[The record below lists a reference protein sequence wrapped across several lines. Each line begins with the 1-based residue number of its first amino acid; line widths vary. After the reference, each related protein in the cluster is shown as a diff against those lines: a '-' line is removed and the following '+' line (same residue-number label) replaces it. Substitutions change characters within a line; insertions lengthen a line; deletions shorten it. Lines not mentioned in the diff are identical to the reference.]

1 MRKLFVCKNSD
12 TSVQID
18 SNTLP
23 VRFAFRRNVNLE
35 KDGEK
40 LSVNVSLSILS
51 FGRIDENNES
61 FHLRF
66 LLKLKW

>member
-1 MRKLFVCKNSD
+1 MVIADEELYRK
-12 TSVQID
+12 D
-18 SNTLP
+18 SP
-23 VRFAFRRNVNLE
+23 PLE
-35 KDGEK
+35 KNGEN
-40 LSVNVSLSILS
+40 LSINVSLSILS